1 MFDHLKPLGNDL
13 EPLEGSFQKV
23 GFVTLVMLVI
33 IKIEKKYLG
42 DLERSWGLKNIFP
55 QLHIHCMNDIYSFY
69 L

>member
-23 GFVTLVMLVI
+23 GFVTLVKLVI
-33 IKIEKKYLG
+33 IKIEKNYLG
-42 DLERSWGLKNIFP
+42 DLERSLVQKNIFP
-55 QLHIHCMNDIYSFY
+55 QLHINCMNNIYSFY